1 MNFAQPER
9 SDLCYASAMIDIQ
22 IKARRGPNALAQLIA
37 STQGEDVR
45 DASVSQV
52 ATLVRT
58 HQAED
63 EKSRPSHQ
71 ELETVDFKKLDL
83 DVDNDWSDV

>member
-1 MNFAQPER
+1 
-9 SDLCYASAMIDIQ
+9 MIDIQ
-22 IKARRGPNALAQLIA
+22 IKAGGEPKALAELIA

-45 DASVSQV
+45 DPSVAQV

-63 EKSRPSHQ
+63 EKARPSCND
-71 ELETVDFKKLDL
+71 LPTVDFQKLDPET
-83 DVDNDWSDV
+83 DWSDV

>member
-1 MNFAQPER
+1 
-9 SDLCYASAMIDIQ
+9 MIDIQ
-22 IKARRGPNALAQLIA
+22 IKASRGDKALAQLIA

-45 DASVSQV
+45 DAGVAQV

-58 HQAED
+58 HQAEV
-63 EKSRPSHQ
+63 EKSRPSKH

-83 DVDNDWSDV
+83 DSDNDWSDV

>member
-1 MNFAQPER
+1 
-9 SDLCYASAMIDIQ
+9 MIDIQ
-22 IKARRGPNALAQLIA
+22 IKAEGRGPKALAQMIA

-58 HQAED
+58 HQAEV
-63 EKSRPSHQ
+63 EATRPSHQ
-71 ELETVDFKKLDL
+71 ELETVDFKKLDA
-83 DVDNDWSDV
+83 DNDWSDV